1 MSEEHEYENRE
12 KKLRLIPKDINK
24 ELIDI
29 QIGSGGDPI
38 CN

>member
-1 MSEEHEYENRE
+1 MSMRTGE
-12 KKLRLIPKDINK
+12 KTLRLIPKDIYK

>member
-1 MSEEHEYENRE
+1 MSMRTEEKN
-12 KKLRLIPKDINK
+12 LRLIPKDINK

>member
-1 MSEEHEYENRE
+1 MRTEEKN
-12 KKLRLIPKDINK
+12 LRLIPKDINK